1 MKDKLKIIF
10 MGTPEFAGIILEK
23 LIASETYKPSLVIT
37 RPDKPL
43 GRKQILPPPPVKQR
57 ITNKIKV
64 LQPERLKD
72 PEIITKIKE
81 EEPDI
86 IIVAAYGKI
95 IPKEILDIPRFGIL
109 NVHASLLPLYR
120 GASPIS
126 AAILNAD
133 RKTGAT
139 IMLIDEELDH
149 GPILSQTRVSIT
161 PEDTTESL
169 GQKMANAGA
178 DLLINIVPKWID
190 GAIKPQ
196 TQDHSR
202 ATYAKI
208 IAKQDGE
215 IKTEHTAEHIERMA
229 RAYYPWPG
237 IYLNYESPKESKLP
251 TGQVRIMNYES
262 EKKRLKIIKIKVV
275 KCEKN
280 LPPLSL
286 SLTFK
291 KELCLHTANGCL
303 ILETVQPESKKSMS
317 GYDFYLGNKSLTPHS
332 SMI

>member
-43 GRKQILPPPPVKQR
+43 GRKQILTPPPVKQR

-149 GPILSQTRVSIT
+149 GPILAQARVPIASD
-161 PEDTTESL
+161 DTTESL
-169 GQKMANAGA
+169 NRKIALAGA
-178 DLLINIVPKWID
+178 DLLNDTIPKWTS
-190 GAIKPQ
+190 GTIKPLA
-196 TQDHSR
+196 QDHSR

-237 IYLNYESPKESKLP
+237 IYLRHETRNLKHETK
-251 TGQVRIMNYES
+251 I
-262 EKKRLKIIKIKVV
+262 LKIIKTKIIP
-275 KCEKN
+275 CEKQ
-280 LPPLSL
+280 LPSLSL

-303 ILETVQPESKKSMS
+303 ILETVQPENKKPMS
-317 GYDFYLGNKSLTPHS
+317 GYDFYLGNSVLGKDILHS
-332 SMI
+332 

>member
-43 GRKQILPPPPVKQR
+43 GRKQILTPPPVKQR

-149 GPILSQTRVSIT
+149 GPILSQARVSIA
-161 PEDTTESL
+161 PDDTTESL
-169 GQKMANAGA
+169 GRKMADAGA
-178 DLLINIVPKWID
+178 DLLFDTIPKWTS
-190 GAIKPQ
+190 GAIKSLAQ
-196 TQDHSR
+196 NHSR
-202 ATYAKI
+202 ATHTKI
-208 IAKQDGE
+208 LIKQDGE
-215 IKTEHTAEHIERMA
+215 IKAEHTAEYIAKMA

-237 IYLNYESPKESKLP
+237 IYLNYEL
-251 TGQVRIMNYES
+251 RIMNYES
-262 EKKRLKIIKIKVV
+262 EKKRLKIIKTKIVR
-275 KCEKN
+275 CEKN
-280 LPPLSL
+280 LPPLS
-286 SLTFK
+286 FFV
-291 KELCLHTANGCL
+291 TADKQLALQTAKDCL
-303 ILETVQPESKKSMS
+303 ILETVQPESKKPMS
-317 GYDFYLGNKSLTPHS
+317 GYDFYLGNIDLT
-332 SMI
+332 I